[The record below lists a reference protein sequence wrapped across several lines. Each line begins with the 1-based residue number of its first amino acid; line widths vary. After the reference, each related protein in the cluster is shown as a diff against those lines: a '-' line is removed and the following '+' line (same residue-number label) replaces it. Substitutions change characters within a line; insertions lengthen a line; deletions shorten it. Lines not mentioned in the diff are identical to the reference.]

1 MFRFE
6 NIDYLY
12 GLLAIPLL
20 IIVYVLV
27 RRWKKRALFGFL
39 DANLISSIIPDDSK
53 SKPLIKMVLMCF
65 AILFLTIGIANPQI
79 GSKLEEIKREG
90 VDIIIALDVSNS
102 MKAEDLY
109 PNRLEKAKQAISKL
123 VDNLKDDRIGIV
135 VFAGQAYVQLP
146 VTSDY
151 AAAKLFLNSIDTD
164 IIPTQ
169 GTAIG
174 TAIEL
179 SMNSFDKNSK
189 TAKSIIVITD
199 GENHEDDAIKMAEFA
214 AEKKIT
220 VHTIGMGSEKGAP
233 IPLFVNGK
241 LNGYRKDKES
251 NTIITKINESLLQD
265 VASAAKGVY
274 VQASNS
280 QDALNIIFD
289 KINNMQKTEF
299 GNKVYSDYEDRF
311 QYFIAAAI
319 LFLLI
324 ELLLNN
330 RKSKFWNKLN
340 LFGENYV

>member
-6 NIDYLY
+6 NVDYLY

-20 IIVYVLV
+20 IIVYILA
-27 RRWKKRALFGFL
+27 RRWRKKALHSFL
-39 DANLISSIIPDDSK
+39 DTNLISSIIPDDSK
-53 SKPLIKMVLMCF
+53 TKPVIKMLFMCF

-174 TAIEL
+174 SAIEL
-179 SMNSFDKNSK
+179 STSFDIACFAFSNRLGY
-189 TAKSIIVITD
+189 KS
-199 GENHEDDAIKMAEFA
+199 
-214 AEKKIT
+214 
-220 VHTIGMGSEKGAP
+220 
-233 IPLFVNGK
+233 
-241 LNGYRKDKES
+241 
-251 NTIITKINESLLQD
+251 
-265 VASAAKGVY
+265 SA
-274 VQASNS
+274 
-280 QDALNIIFD
+280 F
-289 KINNMQKTEF
+289 
-299 GNKVYSDYEDRF
+299 
-311 QYFIAAAI
+311 I
-319 LFLLI
+319 LFDT
-324 ELLLNN
+324 
-330 RKSKFWNKLN
+330 SKAMIISTPS
-340 LFGENYV
+340 LFISSNFEPI

>member
-174 TAIEL
+174 SAIEL
-179 SMNSFDKNSK
+179 S
-189 TAKSIIVITD
+189 
-199 GENHEDDAIKMAEFA
+199 
-214 AEKKIT
+214 
-220 VHTIGMGSEKGAP
+220 IGMGSEKGAP